1 MSRRRVAA
9 AALAALV
16 AAACSAGPDAAGR
29 LLVERTAKGAGR
41 LLDDPGHAT
50 YCPTDSQLTVV
61 AVGRA
66 WSGGLAM
73 HVTLPVR
80 AAVTLRVQRSPGGYG
95 TATAAFRPVNGV
107 ARLGVSGTIT
117 LAPSSRVDG
126 AFEVTVTDS
135 VPPDAVFRG
144 RLSHIMYS
152 SPSGPPCRP

>member
-1 MSRRRVAA
+1 MSCRRVAA

-16 AAACSAGPDAAGR
+16 AAACSAGPDAGGR
-29 LLVERTAKGAGR
+29 LLVQRTTRGAGR
-41 LLDDPGHAT
+41 LLDDPGRAT
-50 YCPTDSQLTVV
+50 YCRGESLLTVV

-80 AAVTLRVQRSPGGYG
+80 AAVTLKVQRSLGGYG

-107 ARLGVSGTIT
+107 ARLGVGGTIT

-144 RLSHIMYS
+144 RLSRIVYS